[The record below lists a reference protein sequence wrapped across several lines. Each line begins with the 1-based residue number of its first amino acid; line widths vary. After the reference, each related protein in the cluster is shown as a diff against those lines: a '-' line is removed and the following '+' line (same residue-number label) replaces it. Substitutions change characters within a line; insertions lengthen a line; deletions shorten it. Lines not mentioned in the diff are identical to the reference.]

1 MLQARCVLVL
11 VSAAGMWGCAHYRA
25 RPLDPLKFEQEYRNR
40 RLTDPGFRAFAGE
53 AAPAALD
60 VRLLTLAAFY
70 YSPELAVAR
79 AHLEGAEAGVIS
91 ARARANPQIGIDQLL
106 SNWLVIPFLF
116 HFENG
121 FPIDVGGKRGYRT
134 LEAMKLAEAARL
146 EVMETAWRLRSRVRN
161 ALLDHLFAV
170 REVRLLADEEA
181 LRSESVQLWQA
192 RLAVGEVSRPY
203 VDLAESEL
211 SATRLSL
218 RTAEGHVAQTL
229 AALAGAVGLPLAAI
243 HDASFA
249 AKDLDDLP
257 SALPAGKVQT
267 AGLLNR
273 IDVNRLLAE
282 YAAAEAALRLEIAR
296 QYPDVLLSPEYRY
309 EERRQL
315 YQVSPVFDIPIFDRN
330 RGPIAAATARRK
342 ETEMR
347 FIAAQAQAIGEMEIA
362 TAQYSSA
369 LIELAQ
375 AHDQLTILRERR
387 ERAMERAVQIGEEDR
402 LALAGVRLQ
411 RAVAARAE
419 LAALRKT
426 HAALAAL
433 EDAVEQPLEPDAAP
447 IVIPPIKLPR
457 GVKP

>member
-1 MLQARCVLVL
+1 
-11 VSAAGMWGCAHYRA
+11 
-25 RPLDPLKFEQEYRNR
+25 
-40 RLTDPGFRAFAGE
+40 
-53 AAPAALD
+53 
-60 VRLLTLAAFY
+60 
-70 YSPELAVAR
+70 
-79 AHLEGAEAGVIS
+79 
-91 ARARANPQIGIDQLL
+91 
-106 SNWLVIPFLF
+106 
-116 HFENG
+116 
-121 FPIDVGGKRGYRT
+121 
-134 LEAMKLAEAARL
+134 MKLAEAARL

-203 VDLAESEL
+203 LDLAESEL

-315 YQVSPVFDIPIFDRN
+315 YQVSPVFDIPFFDRN

-433 EDAVEQPLEPDAAP
+433 EDAVEQPLDPDAAP
-447 IVIPPIKLPR
+447 FVIPPIKLPR